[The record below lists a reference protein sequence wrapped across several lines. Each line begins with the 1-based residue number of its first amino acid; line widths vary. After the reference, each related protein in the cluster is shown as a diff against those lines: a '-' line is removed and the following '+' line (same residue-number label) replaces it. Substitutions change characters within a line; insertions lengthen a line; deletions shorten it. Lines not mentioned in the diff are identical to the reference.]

1 MVIINNWK
9 FWINAYE
16 DLLTIED
23 NSDAQVSSVCG
34 ALIYPLLQ
42 REVKKKTKKK
52 TMQNGKYCIYSKY
65 WDTNVSE
72 MLSYVWKTV

>member
-23 NSDAQVSSVCG
+23 NSAAQVSSVCG
-34 ALIYPLLQ
+34 TLIYPLLQ
-42 REVKKKTKKK
+42 REVKKKKKK
-52 TMQNGKYCIYSKY
+52 NNAEWQILY
-65 WDTNVSE
+65 
-72 MLSYVWKTV
+72 LF